1 MIEVLNELVNNRQV
15 LLIGIWYGYPI
26 TIISIILFFIKS
38 SRTKRGRAIIGKA
51 SIISMIVFI
60 FIVNFFAKISEISD
74 RIPINYNTAACC
86 VQWIY
91 DIVLTVEV
99 VAILIYKKMQ

>member
-60 FIVNFFAKISEISD
+60 FIVNFFAKISD